1 MMTDTLETLA
11 AEITETLTTMQIDDL
26 EQEAGEAGDTDTCEL
41 CVAAVDGDEDARV
54 EVGYI
59 IARARMLAA

>member
-1 MMTDTLETLA
+1 MTADLETMA
-11 AEITETLTTMQIDDL
+11 SEITETLTTMQIDAL
-26 EQEAGEAGDTDTCEL
+26 GQAAGAAGDTDACEL